1 MGGVLSLSAGAAD
14 RQEIRE
20 FHYTADDF
28 ERVRNLL
35 YQRAGINL
43 SATKDQ
49 MVYSRLA
56 RRLRSLH
63 LRSFTEYF
71 AYLDRHEDEWQQ
83 FTNALTTN
91 LTSFFRES
99 HHFHMLAAHV
109 RKHAGERRPLRIWCS
124 ASSSGEEPYSL
135 AMTMIEAL
143 GSLTPDVAIIASDID
158 TGVLSTA
165 RAGIYPDQRVEQL
178 KLARKKSFFLR
189 GKGAQLGKVR
199 VRQELQA
206 LIEFR
211 QINLLDADWGITPGL
226 DVIFCRNVMIYF
238 DKPTQSK
245 ILERMIK
252 LLRPDGLFFAG
263 HSESFVHATHLVKLI
278 ERTVYR
284 PVARGH

>member
-1 MGGVLSLSAGAAD
+1 MGGVLSLSAGDAE
-14 RQEIRE
+14 RQAVRE
-20 FHYTADDF
+20 FNYTADDF

-35 YQRAGINL
+35 YQHAGINL

-56 RRLRSLH
+56 RRLRSLR

-71 AYLDRHEDEWQQ
+71 SYLDRHEEEWQQ
-83 FTNALTTN
+83 FINALTTN

-99 HHFHMLAAHV
+99 HHFDMLAAHV
-109 RKHAGERRPLRIWCS
+109 RKHAHERRPLRIWCS
-124 ASSSGEEPYSL
+124 AASTGEEPYSL
-135 AMTMIEAL
+135 AMTVIETL
-143 GSLTPDVAIIASDID
+143 GSLTPDVSIIASDID

-165 RAGIYPDQRVEQL
+165 RTGVYPDQRIEQL
-178 KLARKKSFFLR
+178 ALARKKSFFLR
-189 GKGAQLGKVR
+189 GKGAQLGNVR

-211 QINLLDADWGITPGL
+211 QINLLDADWGIAPGL

-263 HSESFVHATHLVKLI
+263 HSESFVHASHLVRLI

-284 PVARGH
+284 PVIRGH

>member
-1 MGGVLSLSAGAAD
+1 MGGVLSLSAGDAE
-14 RQEIRE
+14 RQAVRE
-20 FHYTADDF
+20 FNYTADDF

-35 YQRAGINL
+35 YQHAGINL

-56 RRLRSLH
+56 RRLRSLR

-71 AYLDRHEDEWQQ
+71 SHLDRHEEEWQQ
-83 FTNALTTN
+83 FINALTTN

-99 HHFHMLAAHV
+99 HHFDILAAHV
-109 RKHAGERRPLRIWCS
+109 RKHAHERRPLRIWCS
-124 ASSSGEEPYSL
+124 AASTGEEPYSL
-135 AMTMIEAL
+135 AMTVIETL
-143 GSLTPDVAIIASDID
+143 GSLTPDVSIIASDID

-165 RAGIYPDQRVEQL
+165 RAGVYPDQRIEQL
-178 KLARKKSFFLR
+178 ELARKKSFFLR
-189 GKGAQLGKVR
+189 GKGAQLGNVR

-211 QINLLDADWGITPGL
+211 QINLLDADWGMTPGL
-226 DVIFCRNVMIYF
+226 DVVFCRNVMIYF

-263 HSESFVHATHLVKLI
+263 HSESFVHATHLVRLI

-284 PVARGH
+284 PVTRGH

>member
-1 MGGVLSLSAGAAD
+1 MGGVLSLPPRVAD
-14 RQEIRE
+14 GQEMRE
-20 FHYTADDF
+20 FHYTQDDF
-28 ERVRNLL
+28 KRVRNLL

-56 RRLRSLH
+56 RRLRSLR

-71 AYLDRHEDEWQQ
+71 TYLERHEEEWQQ
-83 FTNALTTN
+83 FINALTTN

-99 HHFHMLAAHV
+99 HHFDMLAVHV
-109 RKHAGERRPLRIWCS
+109 RKHAHERRPLRIWCS
-124 ASSSGEEPYSL
+124 AASTGEEPYSL

-143 GSLTPDVAIIASDID
+143 GSLTPAVEIIASDID

-165 RAGIYPDQRVEQL
+165 RAGVYPDQRVEQL
-178 KLARKKSFFLR
+178 ELARKKNFFLR
-189 GKGAQLGKVR
+189 GKGAQLGNVR

-211 QINLLDADWGITPGL
+211 QINLLDVDWGIAPGL

-245 ILERMIK
+245 ILERMIR

-263 HSESFVHATHLVKLI
+263 HSESFVHATHLVKLT

-284 PVARGH
+284 PVVRAN

>member
-1 MGGVLSLSAGAAD
+1 MGGVLSLSAGDAE
-14 RQEIRE
+14 RQAVRE
-20 FHYTADDF
+20 FNYTADDF

-35 YQRAGINL
+35 YQHAGINL

-56 RRLRSLH
+56 RRLRSLR

-71 AYLDRHEDEWQQ
+71 SYLDRHEEEWQQ
-83 FTNALTTN
+83 FINALTTN

-99 HHFHMLAAHV
+99 HHFEMLAAHV
-109 RKHAGERRPLRIWCS
+109 RKHAHERRPLRIWCS
-124 ASSSGEEPYSL
+124 AASTGEEPYSL
-135 AMTMIEAL
+135 AMTVIETL
-143 GSLTPDVAIIASDID
+143 GSLTPDVSIIASDID

-165 RAGIYPDQRVEQL
+165 RTGVYPDQRIEQL
-178 KLARKKSFFLR
+178 ALARKKSFFLR
-189 GKGAQLGKVR
+189 GKGAQLGNVR

-211 QINLLDADWGITPGL
+211 QINLLDADWGIAPGL

-263 HSESFVHATHLVKLI
+263 HSESFVHASHLVRLI

-284 PVARGH
+284 PVIRGH

>member
-1 MGGVLSLSAGAAD
+1 MGGVLSLSARDAD
-14 RQEIRE
+14 GQAIRE

-56 RRLRSLH
+56 RRLRNLR

-71 AYLDRHEDEWQQ
+71 SYLERHEEEWQQ
-83 FTNALTTN
+83 FINALTTN

-99 HHFHMLAAHV
+99 HHFDMLAMHV
-109 RKHAGERRPLRIWCS
+109 RKHAHERRPLRIWCS
-124 ASSSGEEPYSL
+124 AASTGEEPYSL

-143 GSLTPDVAIIASDID
+143 GSLTPDVSIIASDID

-165 RAGIYPDQRVEQL
+165 RTGIYPDQRIEQL
-178 KLARKKSFFLR
+178 ELARKKNFFLR
-189 GKGAQLGKVR
+189 GKGAQTGNVR

-206 LIEFR
+206 FIEFR

-284 PVARGH
+284 PVARGY

>member
-1 MGGVLSLSAGAAD
+1 M
-14 RQEIRE
+14 RE
-20 FHYTADDF
+20 FHYTQDDF
-28 ERVRNLL
+28 QRVRNLL

-43 SATKDQ
+43 SASKDQ

-56 RRLRSLH
+56 RRLRSLR

-71 AYLDRHEDEWQQ
+71 SYLDRYEGEWQQ
-83 FTNALTTN
+83 FINALTTN
-91 LTSFFRES
+91 LTSFFRER
-99 HHFHMLAAHV
+99 HHFDMLAAHV
-109 RKHAGERRPLRIWCS
+109 RKHAHERRPLRIWCS
-124 ASSSGEEPYSL
+124 ASSTGEEPYSL

-143 GSLTPDVAIIASDID
+143 GSLTPAVEIIASDID
-158 TGVLSTA
+158 TGVLTTA
-165 RAGIYPDQRVEQL
+165 RAGVYPDQRVEQL
-178 KLARKKSFFLR
+178 ELARKKNFFLR
-189 GKGAQLGKVR
+189 GKGAQLGHVR

-211 QINLLDADWGITPGL
+211 QINLLDADWGIAPGL

-245 ILERMIK
+245 ILERMIR

-284 PVARGH
+284 PVVKAH

>member
-1 MGGVLSLSAGAAD
+1 MGGVLSLSAGDAD
-14 RQEIRE
+14 RQAVRE
-20 FHYTADDF
+20 FNYTADDF

-56 RRLRSLH
+56 RRLRSLR

-71 AYLDRHEDEWQQ
+71 SYLDRHEEEWQQ
-83 FTNALTTN
+83 FINALTTN

-99 HHFHMLAAHV
+99 HHFDMLAAHV
-109 RKHAGERRPLRIWCS
+109 RKHAHERRPLRIWCS
-124 ASSSGEEPYSL
+124 AASTGEEPYSL

-143 GSLTPDVAIIASDID
+143 GSLTPDVSIIASDID

-178 KLARKKSFFLR
+178 ELARKKNFFLR
-189 GKGAQLGKVR
+189 GKGAQIGNVR

-206 LIEFR
+206 FIEFR

-284 PVARGH
+284 PVTRGH

>member
-1 MGGVLSLSAGAAD
+1 MGGVLSRPPRAAD
-14 RQEIRE
+14 GQEMRE
-20 FHYTADDF
+20 FQYTPADF

-35 YQRAGINL
+35 HQHAGINL
-43 SATKDQ
+43 SASKDQ

-56 RRLRSLH
+56 RRLRSLR
-63 LRSFTEYF
+63 LRSFAEYF
-71 AYLDRHEDEWQQ
+71 GYLDRHEAEWQQ
-83 FTNALTTN
+83 FINALTTN

-99 HHFHMLAAHV
+99 HHFDMLAAHV
-109 RKHAGERRPLRIWCS
+109 RKHAHERRPLRIWCCA
-124 ASSSGEEPYSL
+124 ASTGEEPYSL

-143 GSLTPDVAIIASDID
+143 GSLTPAVEIIASDMD

-165 RAGIYPDQRVEQL
+165 RAGVYPDQRVEQL
-178 KLARKKSFFLR
+178 EFARKKNFFLR
-189 GKGAQLGKVR
+189 GKGAQLGNVR

-211 QINLLDADWGITPGL
+211 QINLLDADWGVTPGL

-245 ILERMIK
+245 VLERMIR

-284 PVARGH
+284 PVARAH

>member
-1 MGGVLSLSAGAAD
+1 MGGVLSPSAGDVD
-14 RQEIRE
+14 RQAVRE
-20 FHYTADDF
+20 FHYTAGDF
-28 ERVRNLL
+28 ERVRDLL

-56 RRLRSLH
+56 RRLRSLR

-71 AYLDRHEDEWQQ
+71 SYLDRHEEEWQQ
-83 FTNALTTN
+83 FINALTTN

-99 HHFHMLAAHV
+99 HHFDMLAAHV
-109 RKHAGERRPLRIWCS
+109 RKHAHERRPLRIWCS
-124 ASSSGEEPYSL
+124 AASTGEEPYSL

-143 GSLTPDVAIIASDID
+143 GSLTPDVSIIASDID

-178 KLARKKSFFLR
+178 ELARKKNFFLR
-189 GKGAQLGKVR
+189 GKGAQIGNVR

-206 LIEFR
+206 FIEFR

-284 PVARGH
+284 PVTRGH

>member
-1 MGGVLSLSAGAAD
+1 MGGVLSRLRGVAD
-14 RQEIRE
+14 GQELRE
-20 FHYTADDF
+20 FHYTQSDF

-56 RRLRSLH
+56 RRLRNLG
-63 LRSFTEYF
+63 LCSFTEYF
-71 AYLDRHEDEWQQ
+71 VYLDCHEDEWQQ
-83 FTNALTTN
+83 FINALTTN

-99 HHFHMLAAHV
+99 HHFDMLAAHV
-109 RKHAGERRPLRIWCS
+109 RKHAHEQRVLRIWCS
-124 ASSSGEEPYSL
+124 ASSTGEEPYSL

-143 GSLTPDVAIIASDID
+143 GVLTPDVSIIASDID
-158 TGVLSTA
+158 TGVLKTA
-165 RAGIYPDQRVEQL
+165 RTGVYPVQRVEQL
-178 KLARKKSFFLR
+178 TFARKKNFFLR
-189 GKGAQLGKVR
+189 GKGAQLGNVR

-211 QINLLDADWGITPGL
+211 QINLLDADWGLAPGL

-263 HSESFVHATHLVKLI
+263 HSESFVHAAHLVKLV

>member
-1 MGGVLSLSAGAAD
+1 MAD
-14 RQEIRE
+14 RQEMRE
-20 FHYTADDF
+20 FSYTQDDF

-35 YQRAGINL
+35 YQHAGINL
-43 SATKDQ
+43 SASKDQ

-56 RRLRSLH
+56 RRLRSLR

-71 AYLDRHEDEWQQ
+71 GYLDRHEAEWQQ
-83 FTNALTTN
+83 FINALTTN
-91 LTSFFRES
+91 LTSFFREN
-99 HHFHMLAAHV
+99 HHFDMLAAHV
-109 RKHAGERRPLRIWCS
+109 RKHAHERRPLRIWCS
-124 ASSSGEEPYSL
+124 ASSTGEEPYSL

-143 GSLTPDVAIIASDID
+143 GSLTPAVEIIASDID

-165 RAGIYPDQRVEQL
+165 RAGVYPDQRVEQL
-178 KLARKKSFFLR
+178 ELARKKSFFLR
-189 GKGAQLGKVR
+189 GKGAQLGNVR

-211 QINLLDADWGITPGL
+211 QINLLDADWGIAPGL

-245 ILERMIK
+245 ILERMIR

-284 PVARGH
+284 PAVRAH

>member
-1 MGGVLSLSAGAAD
+1 M
-14 RQEIRE
+14 RE
-20 FHYTADDF
+20 FSYTQDDF

-35 YQRAGINL
+35 YQHAGINL
-43 SATKDQ
+43 SASKDQ

-56 RRLRSLH
+56 RRLRSLR

-71 AYLDRHEDEWQQ
+71 GYLDRHEAEWQQ
-83 FTNALTTN
+83 FINALTTN

-99 HHFHMLAAHV
+99 HHFDMLAAHV
-109 RKHAGERRPLRIWCS
+109 RKHAHERRPLRIWCS
-124 ASSSGEEPYSL
+124 AASTGEEPYSL

-143 GSLTPDVAIIASDID
+143 GSLTPAVEIIASDID

-165 RAGIYPDQRVEQL
+165 RAGVYPDQRVEQL
-178 KLARKKSFFLR
+178 EFARKKNFFLR
-189 GKGAQLGKVR
+189 GKGSQLGNVR

-211 QINLLDADWGITPGL
+211 QINLLDADWGMAPGL

-245 ILERMIK
+245 ILERMIR

-284 PVARGH
+284 PVVRAH

>member
-1 MGGVLSLSAGAAD
+1 MGGVLSLPPSAAD
-14 RQEIRE
+14 ELDMRE
-20 FHYTADDF
+20 FHYTAADF
-28 ERVRNLL
+28 ERVRSLL

-43 SATKDQ
+43 SVTKDQ

-56 RRLRSLH
+56 RRLRNLR

-71 AYLDRHEDEWQQ
+71 GYLERHEEEWRQ
-83 FTNALTTN
+83 FINALTTN

-99 HHFHMLAAHV
+99 HHFDMLAAHV
-109 RKHAGERRPLRIWCS
+109 RKHARERRPLRIWCS
-124 ASSSGEEPYSL
+124 ASSTGEEPYSL
-135 AMTMIEAL
+135 AISMIEAL
-143 GSLTPDVAIIASDID
+143 GSLTPAVEIIASDID

-165 RAGIYPDQRVEQL
+165 RAGVYPDQRVEQL
-178 KLARKKSFFLR
+178 ELARKKNFFLR
-189 GKGAQLGKVR
+189 GKGAQLGNVR

-211 QINLLDADWGITPGL
+211 QINLLDADWGIAPGL

-245 ILERMIK
+245 ILERMIR

-284 PVARGH
+284 PVVRAH

>member
-1 MGGVLSLSAGAAD
+1 MGGVLSLPPRVAD

-20 FHYTADDF
+20 FRYTQDDF

-35 YQRAGINL
+35 YQHAGINL
-43 SATKDQ
+43 SASKDQ

-56 RRLRSLH
+56 RRLRC
-63 LRSFTEYF
+63 LRLGSFTEYF
-71 AYLDRHEDEWQQ
+71 GYLDRHEAEWQQ
-83 FTNALTTN
+83 FINALTTN

-99 HHFHMLAAHV
+99 HHFDMLAAHV
-109 RKHAGERRPLRIWCS
+109 RKHAHERRPLRIWCS
-124 ASSSGEEPYSL
+124 ASSTGEEPYSL
-135 AMTMIEAL
+135 AITMIEAL
-143 GSLTPDVAIIASDID
+143 GSLTPAVEIVASDID

-165 RAGIYPDQRVEQL
+165 RAGVYPDQRVEQL
-178 KLARKKSFFLR
+178 EFARKKSFFLR
-189 GKGAQLGKVR
+189 GKGAQLGNVR

-211 QINLLDADWGITPGL
+211 QINLLDADWGIAPGL

-245 ILERMIK
+245 ILERMIR

-284 PVARGH
+284 PVVRAH

>member
-1 MGGVLSLSAGAAD
+1 MGGVLSLPPYVAD
-14 RQEIRE
+14 GREVRE
-20 FHYTADDF
+20 FHYTPADF
-28 ERVRNLL
+28 ERVRHLL
-35 YQRAGINL
+35 HQHAGINL
-43 SATKDQ
+43 SVTKDQ

-56 RRLRSLH
+56 RRLRSLR

-71 AYLDRHEDEWQQ
+71 GYLDRHEAEWQQ
-83 FTNALTTN
+83 FINALTTN
-91 LTSFFRES
+91 LTSFFREN
-99 HHFHMLAAHV
+99 HHFDMLAAHV
-109 RKHAGERRPLRIWCS
+109 RKHAHERRPLRIWCS
-124 ASSSGEEPYSL
+124 AASTGEEPYSL
-135 AMTMIEAL
+135 AMTMIETL
-143 GSLTPDVAIIASDID
+143 GSLTPAVEIIASDID

-165 RAGIYPDQRVEQL
+165 RAGVYPDQRVEQL
-178 KLARKKSFFLR
+178 ELARKKNFFLR
-189 GKGAQLGKVR
+189 GKGLQLGNVR

-211 QINLLDADWGITPGL
+211 QINLLDADWGIAPGL

-245 ILERMIK
+245 VLERMIR

-284 PVARGH
+284 PVVRAH